1 MAWDELLNLWSDST
15 TLSVLIW
22 LVIVIALLYLAR
34 TPAHEALLSLGRVV
48 HRAMRTAA
56 SSVMKAEKHAQQRNR
71 EVLLAMAEENQRR
84 FIEREFH
91 RVNAIVSRDL
101 SGYPALHRHLSDQIA
116 HIDEDYRQ
124 STEVPPSPPAWLDA
138 VEAVAKIP
146 SNGDPTVGRILEDIH
161 GTLEKASRDAIEEYR
176 AASQKRHLYLKRM
189 MPYWRKIT
197 NQLDDVGKTITGL
210 EERAAVIDT
219 QMERFEEM
227 RAKTDRM
234 VNTLSASA
242 TKQFF
247 IDGLIM
253 LIAILGGA
261 VNFWLIQRPM
271 SEMVGA
277 TAGVGF
283 GDFSLNISHIAA
295 TVIIAIEIAMGIF
308 LMESLRIT
316 RLFPVIGALDD
327 KLRHR
332 MIWITFSILFI
343 LAAIESGLA
352 YMRDLLALQD
362 AAFQQEIITQMR
374 DSAEIRAGDELA
386 GAPPSFRWIPS
397 VAQMI
402 MGFILPFA
410 LAFVAIPLESFVHS
424 SRTVFGRVFAAA
436 LRATAAVLRIV
447 GQLFKGATQVLV
459 QLYDL
464 VVILPLTIERLVLRN
479 PSGNGRGR
487 ERAQSQSTLA
497 AEGATP
503 LLASEKGKEGK
514 K

>member
-1 MAWDELLNLWSDST
+1 MSWEQILTLWSDSIAV
-15 TLSVLIW
+15 SVLVW
-22 LVIVIALLYLAR
+22 LVILIVLLYLAR
-34 TPAHEALLSLGRVV
+34 SPAHDALLGLGRAVQ
-48 HRAMRTAA
+48 RTLRLA
-56 SSVMKAEKHAQQRNR
+56 SRSVMTAERHAQERNR

-91 RVNAIVSRDL
+91 RVDAVVKRDL
-101 SGYPALHRHLSDQIA
+101 SGYPALHRQLSNQIA
-116 HIDEDYRQ
+116 QIDEDYRQ
-124 STEVPPSPPAWLDA
+124 STEVPPAPPAWLDA

-161 GTLEKASRDAIEEYR
+161 GTLDKASRDAIEEYR

-189 MPYWRKIT
+189 MPYWRRISD
-197 NQLDDVGKTITGL
+197 QLDDVEKTITGL
-210 EERAAVIDT
+210 EERAEVIDT
-219 QMERFEEM
+219 QMGRFEEM

-234 VNTLSASA
+234 LNTLSASA

-247 IDGLIM
+247 VDGLIM
-253 LIAILGGA
+253 LVAILGGA

-277 TAGVGF
+277 TAGVSLFGVGF
-283 GDFSLNISHIAA
+283 NISHIAA

-316 RLFPVIGALDD
+316 RLFPVIGSLDD
-327 KLRHR
+327 RMRRR

-343 LAAIESGLA
+343 LASIEAGLA

-362 AAFQQEIITQMR
+362 AALNEAMIQSMR
-374 DSAEIRAGDELA
+374 DDAEIVAGNMA

-397 VAQMI
+397 MAQMV

-424 SRTVFGRVFAAA
+424 SRTVFGRLYAAGLRALASA
-436 LRATAAVLRIV
+436 LRMV
-447 GQLFKGATQVLV
+447 GQLFLGVMRVLV
-459 QLYDL
+459 QVYD
-464 VVILPLTIERLVLRN
+464 VIVILPLTLERVVM
-479 PSGNGRGR
+479 RGR
-487 ERAQSQSTLA
+487 SAGAAAGSASATLA
-497 AEGATP
+497 TEGGSPMLT
-503 LLASEKGKEGK
+503 SKKDKEDK
-514 K
+514 Q